1 MYFSAGSAEV
11 GAHLVAGGLD
21 AVDPLVAGHGAGDE
35 AVHGIEEHLTDGAEA
50 GDGLVGGEGAQ
61 GSLGAGV
68 VDAVEDL
75 VVAAELVDNAGDGL
89 HGSALGEDVNSG
101 VAVQEGDEL
110 LGGLDVL
117 SAGRDPGLLK
127 DCLLYTSPSPRD

>member
-1 MYFSAGSAEV
+1 MYLSAGSAEV

-35 AVHGIEEHLTDGAEA
+35 AVHGIEEHLADGAET

-75 VVAAELVDNAGDGL
+75 VVAAELVDNAGDGCTAAPL
-89 HGSALGEDVNSG
+89 AKMSTAVSLYRKAMNCLAASTFSAP
-101 VAVQEGDEL
+101 
-110 LGGLDVL
+110 
-117 SAGRDPGLLK
+117 AGIQACSK
-127 DCLLYTSPSPRD
+127 KV